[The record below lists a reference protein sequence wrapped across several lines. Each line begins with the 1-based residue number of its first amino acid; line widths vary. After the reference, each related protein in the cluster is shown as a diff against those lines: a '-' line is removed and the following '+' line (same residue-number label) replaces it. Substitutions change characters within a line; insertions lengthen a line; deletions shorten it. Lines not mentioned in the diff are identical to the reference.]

1 MTGAALVLVG
11 TPIGNMGDL
20 SPRAHEVLATADVIC
35 CEDTRRAGRLL
46 QHAGIERRPLL
57 MVNDHNEAAR
67 RGEVVRRLDAGERVA
82 VITDAGMPGISD
94 PGERLV
100 AAAVAAGHTIEVVPG
115 PSAGVAAL
123 VGSGLG
129 TGRYVFEGFLARKGK
144 ARTDRLGA
152 LSREERTIV
161 LYEAPHRLAKTLVD
175 LSAAFGTDRRVA
187 VARELTKMH
196 EEFWRGTL
204 GEAVDWVADT
214 PPRGEIVLVLG
225 GATARVGATDLELRE
240 ALAELLE
247 TGSSKRAAATE
258 LALEFSV
265 PKRRVYDLAL
275 GMDSES

>member
-1 MTGAALVLVG
+1 MSGGALVLVG

-20 SPRAHEVLATADVIC
+20 SPRAHDVLATADVIC

-67 RGEVVRRLDAGERVA
+67 CGEVVQRLAAGERVA

-100 AAAVAAGHTIEVVPG
+100 AAAVAAGHTVEVVPG
-115 PSAGVAAL
+115 PSAGVSAL

-144 ARTDRLGA
+144 ARTDRLEE
-152 LSREERTIV
+152 LSREQRTIV
-161 LYEAPHRLAKTLVD
+161 LYEAPHRLAKTLND
-175 LSAAFGTDRRVA
+175 LIAVFGVERRVA

-196 EEFWRGTL
+196 EEFWRGSV
-204 GEAVDWVADT
+204 GEAVEWVANN
-214 PPRGEIVLVLG
+214 PPRGEIVLVID
-225 GATARVGATDLELRE
+225 GATPRVGATDSELSE
-240 ALAELLE
+240 ALADLLDA
-247 TGSSKRAAATE
+247 GSSKRAAATE
-258 LALEFSV
+258 LAREFSV